1 LKLIFFVGQRSVTGK
16 FSSTD
21 IAELVPPDVEKELR
35 NLYLSLSELLKHFW
49 SSFPPT
55 TPECESKVI
64 RMHEALQRFQMAKL
78 KPFEV
83 KIYFV
88 QIKPNLRPH
97 SPMTTLLTQ
106 ERALRELSPLG
117 SSLTQ
122 HLNQLLQMAN
132 MKYATWHDRKVRMHR

>member
-1 LKLIFFVGQRSVTGK
+1 MTKKYFSFPRS
-16 FSSTD
+16 
-21 IAELVPPDVEKELR
+21 AELVPADVEKEIR

-83 KIYFV
+83 I
-88 QIKPNLRPH
+88 LRQVDVVCH
-97 SPMTTLLTQ
+97 SFRFHFESHT
-106 ERALRELSPLG
+106 
-117 SSLTQ
+117 
-122 HLNQLLQMAN
+122 
-132 MKYATWHDRKVRMHR
+132 